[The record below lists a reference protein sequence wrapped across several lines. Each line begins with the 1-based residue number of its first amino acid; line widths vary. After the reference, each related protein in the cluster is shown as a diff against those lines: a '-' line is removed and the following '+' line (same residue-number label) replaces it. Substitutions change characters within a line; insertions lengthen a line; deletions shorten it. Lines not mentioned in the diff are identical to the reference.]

1 LLLKLH
7 KVCTDALLL
16 ISPDSAC
23 QSRKEAHYF
32 AAVAKVAKTLLELLH
47 ADANISQSVLDL
59 VRGSDRMADT
69 KEKTNSYTRALH
81 TSACKA
87 FWEMITGDI
96 ECIKYIVNQALAKKN
111 VTADDDAKRKML

>member
-1 LLLKLH
+1 MDTEKIQNAYVLSTAAAHFEGVSSCMQEVDKSTLLLKLH

-16 ISPDSAC
+16 IIPDSAC

-59 VRGSDRMADT
+59 VRGSDRMARHKGEDQQLY
-69 KEKTNSYTRALH
+69 SGFAH
-81 TSACKA
+81 VS
-87 FWEMITGDI
+87 M
-96 ECIKYIVNQALAKKN
+96 
-111 VTADDDAKRKML
+111 